1 MSNAY
6 SLIINVIDAKGVYM
20 RGADVLVEMLIQH
33 GVEIVFGV
41 PGDTSMAFHD
51 ALRLRKDKI
60 NYIICRDERDAA
72 YTADTYARVTGK
84 IGVVDVP
91 SGGGALYV
99 VPGVSEANLSNIPLL
114 CIASEINMSSEE
126 TCALTD
132 CNQEQL
138 LAAVTK
144 WNSKL
149 KTTSLIPHMVR
160 KAVRKSLTGAP
171 GATALSFPEN
181 ILREEYTGKPEDL
194 IANLHIEDRE
204 YFRSAP
210 VERDVKTLLDMINA
224 AKKPV
229 IIAGG
234 GVHLSQAYA
243 ELNTFIE
250 NYAIPLASSVDGKGS
265 INEYSPYSI
274 GTIGANGGSPEANEV
289 VKQADLIIV
298 LGCKMDNVT
307 SVGKAII
314 NKAAK
319 IVQVDISENILCNN
333 INPDLPIMADIK
345 QVLIAINAL
354 HDAKCAYSDKNS
366 EWCTFTKGQL
376 DSKFARVAKERERKS
391 DKVISSNVF
400 EYLDK
405 YADENTVFVG
415 DAGTPTPYISSYVRA
430 KKAGKNFILPR
441 AHGALGFAIGAS
453 IGAAYG
459 RPGHKVVC
467 AFGDS
472 SFGMSMGELETIKRF
487 NLPIIL
493 VNFQNDCYGW
503 IKTIQYLYY
512 EKNYFGVDFSP
523 IDAVKIAEGFGIE
536 GRHVYNND
544 GIEEAIKWAYSAQKP
559 VLLNFMVESP
569 EEYVPPVQQ
578 WEADAAKPADQ
589 RQKLVY

>member
-1 MSNAY
+1 
-6 SLIINVIDAKGVYM
+6 M

-33 GVEIVFGV
+33 GVQIIFGV

-51 ALRLRKDKI
+51 ALRLRQDKI
-60 NYIICRDERDAA
+60 TYVICRDERDAA

-84 IGVVDVP
+84 LGVVDVP

-99 VPGVSEANLSNIPLL
+99 VPGVSEANLSNVPLL

-126 TCALTD
+126 TSALTD

-138 LAAVTK
+138 LSTVTK

-149 KTTSLIPHMVR
+149 KSTSLIPHMVR
-160 KAVRKSLTGAP
+160 KAIRKSLTGVP

-181 ILREEYTGKPEDL
+181 ILREDYTGKAEDL
-194 IANLHIEDRE
+194 IATSHIEDLE
-204 YFRSAP
+204 SFRSAP
-210 VERDVKTLLDMINA
+210 VASDVDTFITLLHA
-224 AKKPV
+224 AKNPI

-234 GVHLSQAYA
+234 GVHLSQAYDA
-243 ELNTFIE
+243 LDAFAK
-250 NYAIPLASSVDGKGS
+250 NYAIPVASSVDGKGS
-265 INEYSPYSI
+265 ISEYSPLAI
-274 GTIGANGGSPEANEV
+274 GTIGANGGSAEANSV
-289 VKQADLIIV
+289 VKEADLIIV

-314 NKAAK
+314 NKSAK
-319 IVQVDISENILCNN
+319 IVQVDISDDILCNN
-333 INPDLPIMADIK
+333 INTDLPIMADIK
-345 QVLIAINAL
+345 QVLMAMNKM
-354 HDAKCAYSDKNS
+354 HDAKNAYDAKNA
-366 EWCTFTKGQL
+366 EWCQFAKAQL
-376 DSKFARVAKERERKS
+376 DSKFERVAKERERTS
-391 DKVISSNVF
+391 EKVIASNVF

-405 YADENTVFVG
+405 YSNENTVFVG
-415 DAGTPTPYISSYVRA
+415 DAGTPTPYIASYVRA

-453 IGAAYG
+453 VGAAYG
-459 RPGHKVVC
+459 RPGQKVIC
-467 AFGDS
+467 AFGDA

-487 NLPIIL
+487 NLPIVL

-512 EKNYFGVDFSP
+512 EKNYYGVDFSP

-536 GRHVYNND
+536 GRHIYSND
-544 GIEEAIKWAYSAQKP
+544 AIEDAVKWAYAANKP
-559 VLLNFMVESP
+559 VLLNFITESP

-589 RQKLVY
+589 RKKLVY